1 MAAIGLSQRAL
12 RGCHSKAGVPD
23 LPGGTVGPCT
33 AMAGRRRDARL
44 MSPAVGSAASRKT
57 PERRGRLG
65 SVWEKR
71 VARSAWMLAIVSFFP
86 FALIAVALGPQHLSP
101 WVMVPLAAAGS
112 VGVYTVRTRKLR
124 RRKAILDQAF
134 PPAWEEVLQ
143 REVLFFRTLEP
154 AEQVRFRRELQ
165 VFLGETRV
173 TGIGTDLDET
183 TKVLAGASAIIPIF
197 GFPEWEWDQ
206 ISEVLIYPSR
216 FDRDFSFGDGKAKR
230 TLGMVGTGAM
240 NRIMIL
246 SRPDLL
252 GGFRNAGDKRNV
264 GLHEFAH
271 LVDKSDGSI
280 DGIPAV
286 GLERQAI
293 GPWIDLVRRKMAEI
307 ERGESDLDP
316 YALTNEAEFFAVAS
330 EYFFERPGVMER
342 KHPELYEKLARVF
355 RQNLTDRVAAFTA
368 ERVRPRPRF
377 GRNSPC
383 PCGSGKKYKRCCRR
397 RRESTSR

>member
-1 MAAIGLSQRAL
+1 MTS
-12 RGCHSKAGVPD
+12 
-23 LPGGTVGPCT
+23 
-33 AMAGRRRDARL
+33 
-44 MSPAVGSAASRKT
+44 
-57 PERRGRLG
+57 
-65 SVWEKR
+65 
-71 VARSAWMLAIVSFFP
+71 
-86 FALIAVALGPQHLSP
+86 
-101 WVMVPLAAAGS
+101 
-112 VGVYTVRTRKLR
+112 KLR
-124 RRKAILDQAF
+124 RRKAILDQSF

-143 REVLFFRTLEP
+143 REVLFFRTLERSER
-154 AEQVRFRRELQ
+154 ARFRRELQ
-165 VFLGETRV
+165 VFLGEKRV

-183 TKVLAGASAIIPIF
+183 TKVLAAASAIIPIF

-216 FDRDFSFGDGKAKR
+216 FDRDFSFGDGKEKR

-246 SRPDLL
+246 SKPDLL

-293 GPWIDLVRRKMAEI
+293 GPWVDLVRRKMAEI

-316 YALTNEAEFFAVAS
+316 YALTSEAEFFAVAS

-342 KHPELYEKLARVF
+342 KHPELYEMLAKAF
-355 RQNLTDRVAAFTA
+355 RQNLADRVAAFTA
-368 ERVRPRPRF
+368 ERVRSRRRF

-383 PCGSGKKYKRCCRR
+383 PCGSGKKYKQCCRR
-397 RRESTSR
+397 RDAAIPR